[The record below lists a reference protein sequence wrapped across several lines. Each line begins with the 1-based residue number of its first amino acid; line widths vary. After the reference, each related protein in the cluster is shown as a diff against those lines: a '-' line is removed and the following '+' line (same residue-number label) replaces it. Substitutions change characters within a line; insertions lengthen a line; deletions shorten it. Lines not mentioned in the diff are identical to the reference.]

1 MTAKNT
7 INGDCYY
14 DLVVDTYN
22 LFHAEGNIEDTSF
35 YKLLIDRLDGAV
47 LEMMCGSGRVLI
59 PLLRQNVDIEG
70 LDCSNEMLASCRGQ
84 AQNEGLHCN
93 LYEQYAH
100 EMQLPRQYK
109 TIIFSYSSFALLTDR
124 TEAFDT
130 LCRIYN
136 HLLDGGQLILDMA
149 IPWLSAR
156 EEAHDGIWKLS
167 RKGMLPG
174 NHFVHISRVAD
185 YNRLENLE
193 HVQIKYEVY
202 KDGKLV
208 DTLLNQMQCR
218 YYGKY
223 ELQLLLEKAGF
234 REIRTYGNFQ
244 DKEANEGDEIVT
256 FRCFKR

>member
-1 MTAKNT
+1 MTARKT
-7 INGDCYY
+7 FNGDCYY

-22 LFHAEGNIEDTSF
+22 LFHAEGNINDASF
-35 YKLLIDRLDGAV
+35 YKLLIDRVGGAV
-47 LEMMCGSGRVLI
+47 LEIMCGSGRVLI
-59 PLLRQNVDIEG
+59 PLLRQNIDIDG
-70 LDCSNEMLASCRGQ
+70 LDCSNEMLSSCREK

-100 EMQLPRQYK
+100 QMELPHQYK

-124 TEAFDT
+124 TEAFET
-130 LCRIYN
+130 LCRIYD

-149 IPWLSAR
+149 IPWSTQK
-156 EEAHDGIWKLS
+156 EAHDGIWKLS
-167 RKGMLPG
+167 RKGMLPD
-174 NHFVHISRVAD
+174 NRFVHISRVAN

-193 HVQIKYEVY
+193 YTQIKYEVY
-202 KDGKLV
+202 RDGKLI
-208 DTLLNQMQCR
+208 DTLLNEMQCR

-234 REIRTYGNFQ
+234 SEIRTYGNFQ
-244 DKEANEGDEIVT
+244 DKEADEGDRIVT

>member
-1 MTAKNT
+1 MIAKN

-22 LFHAEGNIEDTSF
+22 LFHTEGNINDAPF
-35 YKLLIDRLDGAV
+35 YKLLIDEVGGAV

-59 PLLRQNVDIEG
+59 PLLRQNVDIDG
-70 LDCSNEMLASCRGQ
+70 LDCSNQMLVSCLKK
-84 AQNEGLHCN
+84 AQCEGLHCN

-100 EMQLPRQYK
+100 KMELPRQYK

-124 TEAFDT
+124 TEAFET
-130 LCRIYN
+130 LCRIHNY
-136 HLLDGGQLILDMA
+136 LSDGGQLILDMA
-149 IPWLSAR
+149 IPWLSAQ

-167 RKGMLPG
+167 RKGMLPD
-174 NHFVHISRVAD
+174 NRFVHISQVAN

-193 HVQIKYEVY
+193 YTQIKYEVY
-202 KDGKLV
+202 RDGELI

-234 REIRTYGNFQ
+234 SKIRTYGSFQ
-244 DKEANEGDEIVT
+244 DREANESDRIVT
-256 FRCFKR
+256 FRCFKKR